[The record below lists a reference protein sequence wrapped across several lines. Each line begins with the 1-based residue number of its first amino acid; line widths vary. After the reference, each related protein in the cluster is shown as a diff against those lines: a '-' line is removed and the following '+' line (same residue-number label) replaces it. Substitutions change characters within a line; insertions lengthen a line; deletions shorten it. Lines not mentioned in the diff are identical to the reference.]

1 MLVLGGGLIGSSV
14 VIAACSDGGSSA
26 SSASSP
32 STASTAS
39 TTVAGASSST
49 AVGAPSAA
57 GTPPTTV
64 FTAADFEPLDVCRVL
79 PELMA
84 GPFPTKVQMERRDIT
99 EGRAGEP
106 LRVGIRVVDR
116 TCTPIPGAA
125 VEIWHCDVDGDYSS
139 YLDGVTPDDDGE
151 TTTFLRGTQT
161 TNADGIVEFVT
172 IWPGWY
178 PGRAIHIHS
187 RVHVE
192 DDTVLTT
199 QYLFDD
205 DLNTE
210 VMATGPYAPHGP
222 PDTPNADDSV
232 AEDPAAQGL
241 LFSVADDPALKGR
254 RALIVVGVDPAAES
268 A

>member
-1 MLVLGGGLIGSSV
+1 MEFGIYGELYQLGRSRWGTAGMGGNGQFNRLSS
-14 VIAACSDGGSSA
+14 
-26 SSASSP
+26 
-32 STASTAS
+32 
-39 TTVAGASSST
+39 
-49 AVGAPSAA
+49 
-57 GTPPTTV
+57 
-64 FTAADFEPLDVCRVL
+64 LDSV
-79 PELMA
+79 
-84 GPFPTKVQMERRDIT
+84 
-99 EGRAGEP
+99 
-106 LRVGIRVVDR
+106 
-116 TCTPIPGAA
+116 
-125 VEIWHCDVDGDYSS
+125 
-139 YLDGVTPDDDGE
+139 VTPDDDGE

-192 DDTVLTT
+192 DRTVLTT

-210 VMATGPYAPHGP
+210 VTATGPYAQHGP

-232 AEDPAAQGL
+232 ADDPAAQGL

>member
-1 MLVLGGGLIGSSV
+1 MLTLGGGLIGSSV
-14 VIAACSDGGSSA
+14 VIAACVDGGSSA

-39 TTVAGASSST
+39 TTAAGASSST

-64 FTAADFEPLDVCRVL
+64 FTAADFEPLGVCRVL

-210 VMATGPYAPHGP
+210 VMATGPYGP

-232 AEDPAAQGL
+232 AEDPAVQGL
-241 LFSVADDPALKGR
+241 LFNVADDPALKGR
-254 RALIVVGVDPAAES
+254 RALIVVGVDPAAAS